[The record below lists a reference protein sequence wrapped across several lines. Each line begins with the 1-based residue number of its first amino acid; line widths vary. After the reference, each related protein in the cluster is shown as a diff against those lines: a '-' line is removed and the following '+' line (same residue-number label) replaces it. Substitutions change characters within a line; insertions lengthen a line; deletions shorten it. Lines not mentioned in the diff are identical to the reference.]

1 LRKPTQIAPAPALD
15 VTAPG
20 APKPPAKAARPWDS
34 LDATALPPLPAPVF
48 HDPVH
53 HIKIFQ
59 GDSLEILAAIPENCV
74 DLIFADPPYFLSN
87 NGITCHAGRMVS
99 VNKGDWDKLPGSDL
113 GPARARYDKVHE
125 FNLSWLAACQR
136 VLKPNGTIWV
146 SGTSHVIHSVG
157 FAMQQLG
164 FKLLNDISWV
174 KPNPPPNLSCRYFT
188 HATETII
195 WAAKNAKSRHTFNYA
210 HMKEI
215 NRGKQMKSVWEIFP
229 PAKDEKRFGKH
240 PTQKPVALLERIL
253 LAASSEGDLVLDPF
267 LGSGTTALI
276 ALRLSRHVVG
286 VDFEQTWI
294 QLALVRLCSDL
305 AQVQISVI
313 CLYFDLDPQPD
324 PMDRS
329 RSPVNDVPRT
339 RLVQRDR
346 NFHFVGGSQREI
358 VFTIAAQ
365 DMQEAWARFRTSG
378 ASKNEVLFVIKTET
392 EIYLTQGK

>member
-1 LRKPTQIAPAPALD
+1 LRKTTQIAHSPA
-15 VTAPG
+15 
-20 APKPPAKAARPWDS
+20 
-34 LDATALPPLPAPVF
+34 LDATASPSLPAPVF

-99 VNKGDWDKLPGSDL
+99 VNKGDWDRSR
-113 GPARARYDKVHE
+113 GPDANHE
-125 FNLSWLAACQR
+125 FNREWLAACQR

-195 WAAKNAKSRHTFNYA
+195 WAAKNAKSKHTFNYK

-215 NRGKQMKSVWEIFP
+215 AGGKQMKSVWEIFP

-240 PTQKPVALLERIL
+240 PTQKPIALLERIL
-253 LAASSEGDLVLDPF
+253 LAASNEGDLVLDPF

-276 ALRLSRHVVG
+276 ALRLSRQIVG
-286 VDFEQTWI
+286 VDSEQTWI
-294 QLALVRLCSDL
+294 QLALVRLCSSL
-305 AQVQISVI
+305 VQVHISAV
-313 CLYFDLDPQPD
+313 CLHFDLDPQPD

-329 RSPVNDVPRT
+329 RSPVPRQLK
-339 RLVQRDR
+339 LVQQECRFYFIGQTDRRVIFSVTAESLDKARDK
-346 NFHFVGGSQREI
+346 FLASGH
-358 VFTIAAQ
+358 AAS
-365 DMQEAWARFRTSG
+365 DAIFI
-378 ASKNEVLFVIKTET
+378 IKTAT
-392 EIYLTQGK
+392 EIYLAQDPTT